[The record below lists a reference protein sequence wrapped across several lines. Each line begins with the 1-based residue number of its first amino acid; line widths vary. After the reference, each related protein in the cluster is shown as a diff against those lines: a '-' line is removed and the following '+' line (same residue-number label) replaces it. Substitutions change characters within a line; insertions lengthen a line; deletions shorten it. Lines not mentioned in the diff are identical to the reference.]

1 MVKHKRYQASKGD
14 DNLSLR
20 EKILEYLIKNK
31 EKAKTIREI
40 SKYLNVD
47 YKNTFQAIKKIY
59 PSLISKD
66 KIGSSNLVKI
76 KLTPSQDIFSIE
88 HKRTTKFL
96 ERNKP
101 LKLIQED
108 ITSIG
113 YPFLIILIFGSYA
126 KETKNGK
133 SDIDLCIICD
143 NEIKKKELI
152 SKLSLLPIKLEIH
165 DFKVS
170 EFGSML
176 EVKKENIAKE
186 IIKNNIILYGI
197 ENYYNLISKWTEK
210 E

>member
-20 EKILEYLIKNK
+20 EKILEYLIENK

-76 KLTPSQDIFSIE
+76 KLIPSHEIFSIE
-88 HKRTTKFL
+88 HKRTTRFL

-101 LKLIQED
+101 LKLMQDD
-108 ITSIG
+108 INSAD

-126 KETKNGK
+126 KETKTKK

-143 NEIKKKELI
+143 NEAKKKELI
-152 SKLSLLPIKLEIH
+152 SKLSLLPLKLEIH

-170 EFGSML
+170 EFESML

-186 IIKNNIILYGI
+186 IIKNNIIIYGI